1 LDTLTLATNF
11 QEVIHMETQHH
22 IDLTATE
29 MANLWS
35 VYMAESM
42 SVCINKYFLEK
53 VEDTEVRETLL
64 LSQKLAKSFFEKA
77 KGILEEEKMPI
88 PFGFTDE
95 DVNPSAPRLF
105 SDTFFLRY
113 VKHESQI
120 GIATYGLALS
130 LSTREDIRTYL
141 NECLSQLQEL
151 YNKVV
156 NVMLSK
162 GVYVR
167 GPIIAIPQKAEY
179 VQKQTFLKGFFGET
193 RPLTAIEIAHIA
205 RNIESNSIGQRWNM
219 GLSQVA
225 HSKEVRQHMLRGKEI
240 AAKHVEVLS
249 EMLKKDD
256 IPVPSTWD
264 SVVTESTVPPFSD
277 KLMMFQV
284 SMLSSGGIGNYGVGL
299 GASNR
304 RDIGVIYTRLIAE
317 VTQYAED
324 GLNIMI
330 DNSWYEQPPQAV
342 DRKAIIH
349 V

>member
-1 LDTLTLATNF
+1 MILGGIQL
-11 QEVIHMETQHH
+11 ETQHH

-29 MANLWS
+29 MANLWN
-35 VYMAESM
+35 VYMIESM

-53 VEDTEVRETLL
+53 VEDMEVREMLL
-64 LSQKLAKSFFEKA
+64 HSQKLAKSFLDQA
-77 KGILEEEKMPI
+77 KVILSEEKMPI

-105 SDTFFLRY
+105 SDILILRY
-113 VKHESQI
+113 IKHQSQI
-120 GIATYGLALS
+120 GIGTYGLALS
-130 LSTREDIRTYL
+130 LSTREDVRTFL
-141 NECLSQLQEL
+141 SQCLSQLQEL
-151 YNKVV
+151 YNKVT

-167 GPIIAIPQKAEY
+167 GPIIPIPQKAEY
-179 VQKQTFLKGFFGET
+179 VQKQSFLKGFFGET

-205 RNIESNSIGQRWNM
+205 RNIESNSIGQRWNL

-225 HSKEVRQHMLRGKEI
+225 HSKEVRQYMLRGKKI
-240 AAKHVEVLS
+240 AAKHEEVLS
-249 EMLKKDD
+249 EFLKKDD

-264 SVVTESTVPPFSD
+264 SVVTESTVSPFSD

-284 SMLSSGGIGNYGVGL
+284 SMLISAGIGSYGVGI

-304 RDIGVIYTRLIAE
+304 RDIGVTYSRLLAE
-317 VTQYAED
+317 VTQYGED

-330 DNSWYEQPPQAV
+330 DNGWFEQPPQAV
-342 DRKAIIH
+342 DRQAIIN